1 MPLPTEEIVTE
12 EALAAWAA
20 RFSSML
26 QPGDVVYLYGD
37 LGAGKTSYVRACLSA
52 MAGQN
57 LDVPSPTFTL
67 CQIYDTPQGEVHH
80 YDLYRITSVEDI
92 IELGLIEHMSSVI
105 TFIEWPQLVEGLIE
119 AHLPTSTYR
128 ITLTHHTPLTRL
140 LSIQG
145 K

>member
-1 MPLPTEEIVTE
+1 MRTPLPLEDVVTE
-12 EALAAWAA
+12 EALATWAA
-20 RFSSML
+20 RFSATL
-26 QPGDVVYLYGD
+26 QPGDVVCLYGD
-37 LGAGKTSYVRACLSA
+37 LGAGKTSYVRACLTA
-52 MAGQN
+52 MTGQN
-57 LDVPSPTFTL
+57 IDVPSPTFTL
-67 CQIYDTPQGEVHH
+67 CQIYDAPKGEVHH
-80 YDLYRITSVEDI
+80 YDLYRIKSVEEI

-105 TFIEWPQLVEGLIE
+105 TFIEWPQLIE

>member
-1 MPLPTEEIVTE
+1 MLTPLPVEEAVTE

-37 LGAGKTSYVRACLSA
+37 LGTGKTSYVRTCLTA
-52 MAGQN
+52 MMGHPI
-57 LDVPSPTFTL
+57 DVPSPTFTL

-92 IELGLIEHMSSVI
+92 IELGLREHMSSVI
-105 TFIEWPQLVEGLIE
+105 TFIEWPQLVE
-119 AHLPTSTYR
+119 AHFPAATYR
-128 ITLTHHTPLTRL
+128 VTLTHHTPLTRL

-145 K
+145 Q